1 MRKVDFR
8 AESLVLRERLEFR
21 AVISGHRL
29 ENLAEMFVAEVL
41 PQLRQSDLH
50 TGAVKFPVEK
60 FFLLLYQK
68 GRNLL
73 LTKKEKAHNRSDCE
87 PSFLFNFYALL
98 RNGMIL
104 GCISPICSSSFRTFS
119 ISFCCCT

>member
-60 FFLLLYQK
+60 FSLLLYQK
-68 GRNLL
+68 KQHLSP
-73 LTKKEKAHNRSDCE
+73 TKKEKTHNR
-87 PSFLFNFYALL
+87 N
-98 RNGMIL
+98 
-104 GCISPICSSSFRTFS
+104 RTCPLNQNL
-119 ISFCCCT
+119 I